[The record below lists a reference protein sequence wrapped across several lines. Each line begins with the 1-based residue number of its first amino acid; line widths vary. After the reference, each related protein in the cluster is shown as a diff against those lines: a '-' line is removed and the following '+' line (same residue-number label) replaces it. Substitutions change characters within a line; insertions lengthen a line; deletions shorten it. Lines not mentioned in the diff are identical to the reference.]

1 MFKDYIQDKPQPTL
15 KAIAE
20 VFEVPAQRIYSIAK
34 QPVAGMVYDARVYNW
49 DAISRF
55 IEKRIGKE
63 GDKYATVEEVYEA
76 AMAVDEVLANQ
87 DKRRGPRAGSSA
99 KVMIDLGDGKSM
111 PARRKE
117 VNVGDLLTFKKD
129 ADTAV
134 YEVIY
139 VTETHIALK
148 KSGTSL
154 LTCLSNWTFNQ
165 QFAGFATGDVN
176 AAEETAE

>member
-63 GDKYATVEEVYEA
+63 GDKYATVEEVYDA
-76 AMAVDEVLANQ
+76 AIAVDEVLATQ
-87 DKRRGPRAGSSA
+87 DKRRGPRAGGSA
-99 KVMIDLGDGKSM
+99 KVMIDLGEGKTM

-117 VNVGDLLTFKKD
+117 VKVGDVLTFKKD
-129 ADTAV
+129 ADTTS

-139 VTETHIALK
+139 VTDTHIALK
-148 KSGTSL
+148 NTSNTY

-165 QFAGFATGDVN
+165 QFNAFVGGAEAE
-176 AAEETAE
+176 AAE